1 MIDILKLNTLEN
13 RTELVKIINMSYI
26 FLLHFFPALICTYIF
41 DKIFD
46 NRTEEEYNEMYSIMI
61 FIEIWLHFWC
71 ILILYYIFSIT
82 IVKIPSPFDN
92 LFNTNFKNSSSNE
105 LKSSLVFSITFLMFQ
120 TSLRE
125 KIEVFKTRIVK
136 FFNLKNF

>member
-1 MIDILKLNTLEN
+1 MVNIDKIEI
-13 RTELVKIINMSYI
+13 VKILNMSYI

-46 NRTEEEYNEMYSIMI
+46 NRTEEQYNEMYTIMI

-71 ILILYYIFSIT
+71 ILILYYIFSKT
-82 IVKIPSPFDN
+82 IVQVPSPFDN
-92 LFNTNFKNSSSNE
+92 LCNTGFKNSSSNE
-105 LKSSLVFSITFLMFQ
+105 LKNSLVFSITFLMFQ

-125 KIEVFKTRIVK
+125 KIEVFKSRIIK
-136 FFNLKNF
+136 YLNL

>member
-1 MIDILKLNTLEN
+1 MVNLDKIEI
-13 RTELVKIINMSYI
+13 VKILNMSYI

-46 NRTEEEYNEMYSIMI
+46 NRTEEEYNKTSTIRI
-61 FIEIWLHFWC
+61 FIEIWLHFWL
-71 ILILYYIFSIT
+71 ILILYYIFSST
-82 IVKIPSPFDN
+82 IVKVPSPFDN
-92 LFNTNFKNSSSNE
+92 LFNTDFKNSSSTE

-125 KIEVFKTRIVK
+125 KIEVFKNRIVK
-136 FFNLKNF
+136 YLHL

>member
-1 MIDILKLNTLEN
+1 MINIDKIVIVEIL
-13 RTELVKIINMSYI
+13 NMSYI
-26 FLLHFFPALICTYIF
+26 FLLHFFPALIYTYIF

-46 NRTEEEYNEMYSIMI
+46 NRTEEEYNNMYTIMI

-71 ILILYYIFSIT
+71 ILILYYIFSKI
-82 IVKIPSPFDN
+82 IVKVPSPFDN
-92 LFNTNFKNSSSNE
+92 FDNTGFKNSSSSE

-125 KIEVFKTRIVK
+125 KIEVFKSRI
-136 FFNLKNF
+136 LKYLHL

>member
-1 MIDILKLNTLEN
+1 MIDIDIDKLEI
-13 RTELVKIINMSYI
+13 VKILNMAYI

-46 NRTEEEYNEMYSIMI
+46 NRTEEEYDKVYTFLI

-71 ILILYYIFSIT
+71 ILILYYIFSNT
-82 IVKIPSPFDN
+82 IIKIPSPFDN
-92 LFNTNFKNSSSNE
+92 LFNSGFKNILSNE
-105 LKSSLVFSITFLMFQ
+105 LKNSIVFSITFLMFQ

-125 KIEVFKTRIVK
+125 KIEVFKSRIFK
-136 FFNLKNF
+136 YLHL